1 MGWGWGYGMM
11 GGWFGMLLPLLF
23 MAVVI
28 YTVIKL
34 AGGNHINHGKRFD
47 TSLDILNERFAK
59 GEITEEEYKHKKVL
73 ITQR

>member
-34 AGGNHINHGKRFD
+34 AGGNQTNHGKRFD
-47 TSLDILNERFAK
+47 SSLDILNERFAK